1 MDKLH
6 RNARIGAL
14 VKILS
19 DNPNRI
25 FTFNEFSEMFGCAKS
40 TLSEDI
46 DILQNL
52 MKRFSLGTIQTIS
65 GAAGGVKYIS
75 LLTKEQINQIISKL
89 CHKLSNESR
98 ILSGGYIYMT
108 DIIYDSK
115 VVDDVGKIFA
125 GQFIDNNIDYVVTV
139 ETKGI
144 PIALMT
150 AKYLNVPLV
159 IVRRNS
165 KVTEGSSVNIN
176 YVSASTRRIQTM
188 SLSRRAIKKN
198 SKVLFVDDFMK
209 AGGTAKGIIELM
221 KEFESTVE
229 GIAVLIS
236 TKETKEKFAKDY
248 FSLIELKQID
258 EYCNEIDL
266 DSGIKLD

>member
-1 MDKLH
+1 MNKLP

-40 TLSEDI
+40 TLSEDV
-46 DILQNL
+46 DIIQNL
-52 MKRFSLGTIQTIS
+52 MKEFSLGTIQTIS
-65 GAAGGVKYIS
+65 GAAGGVKYIPS
-75 LLTKEQINQIISKL
+75 LSKEQIKKIVSNL
-89 CHKLSNESR
+89 CNKLSNVSR

-108 DIIYDSK
+108 DVIYDSK
-115 VVDDVGKIFA
+115 VVDDIGKVFA
-125 GQFIDNNIDYVVTV
+125 GQYIDDNIDYVVTV

-144 PIALMT
+144 PIAMMT

-176 YVSASTRRIQTM
+176 YVSASTHRIQTM

-198 SKVLFVDDFMK
+198 SQVLFVDDFMK
-209 AGGTAKGIIELM
+209 AGGTTKGIIELM
-221 KEFESTVE
+221 KEFESTVK

-236 TKETKEKFAKDY
+236 TKETKEKFAKEY
-248 FSLIELKQID
+248 FSLIELNQID
-258 EYCNEIDL
+258 ENSNEIDL